1 MSMGLGQVTG
11 HPASMLSRDNSR
23 WHIDARS
30 LTVLEA
36 VFAVEMF
43 PDVALRKQLGH
54 DLQVSPRQIQVW
66 FQNRRQRQKA
76 AEAAETKAATKA
88 PPCYH
93 PLSTVDAT
101 NHRLVSEAPS
111 VACVEV
117 KSSPQVSNPLHS
129 SSPNR

>member
-1 MSMGLGQVTG
+1 MRTPADPPTRSHMCADYEINKMPDVKERDAIAEAVGL
-11 HPASMLSRDNSR
+11 S
-23 WHIDARS
+23 ARS
-30 LTVLEA
+30 V
-36 VFAVEMF
+36 
-43 PDVALRKQLGH
+43 
-54 DLQVSPRQIQVW
+54 QVW